1 MGSDIGNTTKSTSF
15 DALMIRQAK
24 LLTSAHADEC
34 ESYLKQF
41 MLEAME
47 WFEID
52 RMTMFP
58 NSMLFFNQGKTLS
71 VAREPH
77 QVLTTKQVGVEDGE
91 RYLRLIGNSEK
102 TQFFDKN
109 ALANSD
115 VVVLRMLSAQGAC
128 CHYTI
133 PLVQFGQRWGG
144 LSFTLFGSN
153 SCGLSESQLE
163 QVSFISH
170 MWLSFWQHSKLHR
183 SLHRPDMK
191 TDQENHRMLRLSHRQ
206 CDVLGLLAK
215 GLSAREIATELNLS
229 PRTIESHKY
238 RLLDMLELDSHADLV
253 QFALRNGIGY

>member
-1 MGSDIGNTTKSTSF
+1 MGSDIGKTTGTSF
-15 DALMIRQAK
+15 EALMMRQAK
-24 LLTSAHADEC
+24 SLTNSHADEC
-34 ESYLKQF
+34 QNQLEQF
-41 MLEAME
+41 MLEAMD

-71 VAREPH
+71 VARAPH
-77 QVLTTKQVGVEDGE
+77 KILTAEQVGVEDGE
-91 RYLRLIGNSEK
+91 RYLRLIGNSEEI
-102 TQFFDKN
+102 QIFDKDK
-109 ALANSD
+109 LATSD

-128 CHYTI
+128 FHYTI
-133 PLVQFGQRWGG
+133 PLTQFGQRWGG
-144 LSFTLFGSN
+144 LSFTLFGSD
-153 SCGLSESQLE
+153 SSGLSETQLE
-163 QVSFISH
+163 QVTFISH
-170 MWLSFWQHSKLHR
+170 MWLSFWQHSKLHH

-191 TDQENHRMLRLSHRQ
+191 TDNENHRMLRLSHRQ

-215 GLSAREIATELNLS
+215 GLSAKEIATELNLS

>member
-1 MGSDIGNTTKSTSF
+1 MGSDIGKTTGTSF
-15 DALMIRQAK
+15 EALMMRQAK
-24 LLTSAHADEC
+24 SLTTSHADEC
-34 ESYLKQF
+34 QRQLEQF
-41 MLEAME
+41 MLEAMD

-71 VAREPH
+71 VARAPH
-77 QVLTTKQVGVEDGE
+77 KILTAEQVGVEDGE
-91 RYLRLIGNSEK
+91 RYLRLIGNSEEI
-102 TQFFDKN
+102 QIFDKDK
-109 ALANSD
+109 LASSD

-133 PLVQFGQRWGG
+133 PLTQFGQRWGG
-144 LSFTLFGSN
+144 LSFTLFGSGR
-153 SCGLSESQLE
+153 CGLTETQLE
-163 QVSFISH
+163 QVTFISH

-191 TDQENHRMLRLSHRQ
+191 TDNENHRMLRLSHRQ

-215 GLSAREIATELNLS
+215 GLSAKEIATELNLS

>member
-1 MGSDIGNTTKSTSF
+1 MGSDIGKTTGTSF
-15 DALMIRQAK
+15 EALMMRQAK
-24 LLTSAHADEC
+24 SLTNSHADEC
-34 ESYLKQF
+34 QNQLEQF
-41 MLEAME
+41 MLEAMD

-71 VAREPH
+71 VARAPH
-77 QVLTTKQVGVEDGE
+77 KILTAEQVGVEDGE
-91 RYLRLIGNSEK
+91 RYLRLIGNSEEI
-102 TQFFDKN
+102 QIFDKDK
-109 ALANSD
+109 LATSD

-133 PLVQFGQRWGG
+133 PLTQFGQRWGG
-144 LSFTLFGSN
+144 LSFTLFGGD
-153 SCGLSESQLE
+153 SCGLSETQLE
-163 QVSFISH
+163 QVTFISH

-191 TDQENHRMLRLSHRQ
+191 TDNENHRMLRLSHRQ

-215 GLSAREIATELNLS
+215 GLSAKEIATELNLS

>member
-1 MGSDIGNTTKSTSF
+1 MGSDIGKTTETSF
-15 DALMIRQAK
+15 EALMIRQAK
-24 LLTSAHADEC
+24 SLTSSHADEC
-34 ESYLKQF
+34 QSQLEQF
-41 MLEAME
+41 MLEAMN

-71 VAREPH
+71 VARAPH
-77 QVLTTKQVGVEDGE
+77 KVLTADQVGVEDGE
-91 RYLRLIGNSEK
+91 RYLRLIGNSEEI
-102 TQFFDKN
+102 QIFDKDK
-109 ALANSD
+109 LANSD

-144 LSFTLFGSN
+144 LSFTLFGTKG
-153 SCGLSESQLE
+153 CGLTQSQIE
-163 QVSFISH
+163 QVTFISH

-191 TDQENHRMLRLSHRQ
+191 TDKENHRMLRLSHRQ

-215 GLSAREIATELNLS
+215 GLSAKEIATELNLS

>member
-1 MGSDIGNTTKSTSF
+1 MGSDIGKTTGTSF
-15 DALMIRQAK
+15 EALMMRQAK
-24 LLTSAHADEC
+24 SLTTSHADEC
-34 ESYLKQF
+34 QNQLEQF
-41 MLEAME
+41 MLEAMD

-71 VAREPH
+71 VARAPH
-77 QVLTTKQVGVEDGE
+77 KILTAEQVGVEDGE
-91 RYLRLIGNSEK
+91 RYLRLIGNSEEI
-102 TQFFDKN
+102 QIFDKDK
-109 ALANSD
+109 LATSD

-133 PLVQFGQRWGG
+133 PLTQFGQRWGG
-144 LSFTLFGSN
+144 LSFTLFGSGR
-153 SCGLSESQLE
+153 CGLTHTQLE
-163 QVSFISH
+163 QVTFISH

-191 TDQENHRMLRLSHRQ
+191 TDNENHRMLRLSHRQ

-215 GLSAREIATELNLS
+215 GLSAKEIATELNLS